1 MNPILLEFPD
11 AFETERLLIRAPRP
25 GDGPELR
32 AAIADSI
39 EQLRPWMP
47 WAKEIPTPEEAEL
60 NVRQAWVKFLS
71 REDLRLHLF
80 SKEAG
85 IFVGCSGLHR
95 INWDVPKFEIGYW
108 CCTPFTRQGLIR
120 EAVEGITRFAF
131 ESLKAK
137 RLEIRCDTKN
147 VRSRNI
153 PEALGFML
161 EGTLHGDAVSPSGA
175 LRNTLVFAKTSSG

>member
-1 MNPILLEFPD
+1 VNPILLEFPD

-95 INWDVPKFEIGYW
+95 INWDVPKF
-108 CCTPFTRQGLIR
+108 
-120 EAVEGITRFAF
+120 
-131 ESLKAK
+131 
-137 RLEIRCDTKN
+137 
-147 VRSRNI
+147 
-153 PEALGFML
+153 
-161 EGTLHGDAVSPSGA
+161 
-175 LRNTLVFAKTSSG
+175 